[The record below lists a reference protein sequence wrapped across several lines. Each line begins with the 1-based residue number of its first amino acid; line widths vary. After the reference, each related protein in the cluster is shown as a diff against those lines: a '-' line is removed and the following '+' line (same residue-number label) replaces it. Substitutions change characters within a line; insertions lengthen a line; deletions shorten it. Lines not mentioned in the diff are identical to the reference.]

1 MTQTT
6 GQTFD
11 AINPATGQAFRTLP
25 DANMEDAVAV
35 IARAR
40 RAFDEGLWP
49 GMSYAERGI
58 YLKKIAQLIR
68 EHAKELA
75 DLEVAD
81 VGKTIKHANFIDVPT
96 AADCFEYFSSV
107 SVEDVENAV
116 AAPVASRTVYEPRG
130 VITAICA
137 YNYPLIYAA
146 WKIAP
151 AIITGNTVIL
161 KPSPLAAATI
171 HRLGELLPATGLPEG
186 VVNVITTTSD
196 EVAAKLVRCS
206 KVDMVSFTG
215 GTETGK
221 KVMAE
226 AAKKAKKVV
235 LELGGKSP
243 NIVFTDCRLEAA
255 LGGALS
261 AIFINQGQMCTAGS
275 RLFVQ
280 DELHDEFVKRLVER
294 ARTLKM
300 GNPADAATEFGPLTS
315 REHRDRLL
323 QTIARAREEGA
334 TVACGGRAPNSEGY
348 FLEPTI
354 LTGVTN
360 DMAVAREECFGPVLS
375 VIRFQTEEEAVA
387 MANDSRY
394 GLAGCVWTQDEQR
407 ASRVARALKAG
418 TVWINTYGNFF
429 NEAPFGGVKQSGF
442 GCELG
447 TEGLKEYVQAKH
459 VCIDKTPGGMP
470 LAASW
475 F

>member
-6 GQTFD
+6 RQTFE
-11 AINPATGQAFRTLP
+11 AINPATGQAFQTLP
-25 DANMEDAVAV
+25 DANMDDAVAV

-40 RAFDEGLWP
+40 RAFDDGLWS

-58 YLKKIAQLIR
+58 YLKKIAKLIR
-68 EHAKELA
+68 DHAKELA
-75 DLEVAD
+75 ELEVAD
-81 VGKTIKHANFIDVPT
+81 VGKTVKHAHFIDIPT

-107 SVEDVENAV
+107 SLPETDNGV
-116 AAPVASRTVYEPRG
+116 AAPVDSRTVYEPRG

-161 KPSPLAAATI
+161 KPSPLASATI
-171 HRLGELLPATGLPEG
+171 HRLGELLPASGLPEG
-186 VVNVITTTSD
+186 VVNIITTTSD

-215 GTETGK
+215 GTDTGK

-226 AAKKAKKVV
+226 AAKKAKKVI

-243 NIVFTDCRLEAA
+243 NIVFADCQLDAA

-280 DELHDEFVKRLVER
+280 DELHDEFVRRMVER
-294 ARTLKM
+294 TRTLKI
-300 GNPADAATEFGPLTS
+300 GNPAEATTEFGPLTS
-315 REHRDRLL
+315 REQRDRLL
-323 QTIARAREEGA
+323 KIIAQAETDGA
-334 TVACGGRAPNSEGY
+334 TVACGGRAPDGEGY
-348 FLEPTI
+348 YLEPTV
-354 LTGVTN
+354 LTNVTN

-375 VIRFQTEEEAVA
+375 VIPFRTEEEAIA

-394 GLAGCVWTQDEQR
+394 GLAACVWTQDEAK
-407 ASRVARALKAG
+407 ASRVAKALQTG

-429 NEAPFGGVKQSGF
+429 NEAPFGGVKQSGY
-442 GCELG
+442 GRELG
-447 TEGLKEYVQAKH
+447 AEGLKEYVQTKH
-459 VCIDKTPGGMP
+459 ICIDKTPGGMP